1 MTSDASQFPDR
12 DPTHHPPLQPGA
24 DLPPA
29 NRPPGR
35 ADAGTSPKPAG
46 GVSAP
51 NGPGVQAPAPVAH
64 TPTRA
69 GAAWAATAVALVLLV
84 LLIILILQNQN
95 VVQVHYLGFAGSI
108 SLGTALLIAAVA
120 GAAVVAIVGVIRLTQ
135 LRLSSRRKRQSKT
148 ERGKENPRPT

>member
-24 DLPPA
+24 DRPPA
-29 NRPPGR
+29 NQPPGSG
-35 ADAGTSPKPAG
+35 DVGTSPEPSG
-46 GVSAP
+46 GVTAP

-64 TPTRA
+64 APTRA
-69 GAAWAATAVALVLLV
+69 AAAWFATAVALVLLV

-108 SLGTALLIAAVA
+108 SLGTALLIAAAA
-120 GAAVVAIVGVIRLTQ
+120 GAAVVTIVGVIRFTQ
-135 LRLSSRRKRQSKT
+135 LRLSSRRKWHAKR
-148 ERGKENPRPT
+148 EREKENPRPT